1 MTNPLRPVIVAA
13 HRVLCATRGHDTLLQ
28 IEPHRLSLRCV
39 SCGHQTAG
47 WTIGEPVA
55 RETCSGVAARARR
68 RVEASHA
75 V

>member
-13 HRVLCATRGHDTLLQ
+13 HRALCATRGHDTMLQ

-39 SCGHQTAG
+39 SCGHESAG
-47 WTIGEPVA
+47 WTIGEPVT
-55 RETCSGVAARARR
+55 RETRGGVSVRARR

-75 V
+75 I